1 MFWSLIREN
10 SSVFSLQC
18 GHNIWLIFIR
28 FISLRCPHSSCHF
41 KTLDLNPYHC
51 ILQVMKWHQA
61 ISRCLWSILCSRC
74 IICWRKSLRGLKWEP
89 LRQLNLV
96 LWTFKSAFFSRL
108 ATSWPEWLTLC
119 TAFRTL
125 TSYWLSQLSLW
136 FQELKVWHSLKSY
149 HLDPSKESNRW
160 LFAEEVSNGLV

>member
-10 SSVFSLQC
+10 WSVLSLQC

-28 FISLRCPHSSCHF
+28 FIVHRCPHSLCHSR
-41 KTLDLNPYHC
+41 TLSLNPYHC
-51 ILQVMKWHQA
+51 ILQVMKSYQA

-74 IICWRKSLRGLKWEP
+74 IFCWRKSLRSLKWEP
-89 LRQLNLV
+89 LRPPNLV

-108 ATSWPEWLTLC
+108 ATSWPWWLTLC

-125 TSYWLSQLSLW
+125 TFYWLSRLSLW
-136 FQELKVWHSLKSY
+136 FQELKECYSLKSY
-149 HLDPSKESNRW
+149 HLDPSKVSNRW
-160 LFAEEVSNGLV
+160 LFAKEESNGPV